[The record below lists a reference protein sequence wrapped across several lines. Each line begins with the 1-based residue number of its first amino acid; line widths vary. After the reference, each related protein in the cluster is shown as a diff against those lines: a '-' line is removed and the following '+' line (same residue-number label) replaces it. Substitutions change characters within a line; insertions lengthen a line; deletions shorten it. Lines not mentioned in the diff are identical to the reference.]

1 MQLTMTTEG
10 YTIISFCQEED
21 LQTTPSRMFVC
32 MCTCA
37 LFCLGIYLSS
47 LVAAPQAAK
56 EEDAQ
61 DAEGK
66 KKNKKGSKEKAKK
79 GGDKSDPKMSAAVI
93 PDQEKDGGI
102 VAKPGR
108 TKKPTKKT
116 ERIVEVTGDD
126 DVEGGGT

>member
-1 MQLTMTTEG
+1 MYL
-10 YTIISFCQEED
+10 
-21 LQTTPSRMFVC
+21 C

-47 LVAAPQAAK
+47 LVAAPKAK

-61 DAEGK
+61 DDDGK
-66 KKNKKGSKEKAKK
+66 KKKKKGNKEKAKK

-102 VAKPGR
+102 AKPGR